1 MSIHIKTP
9 VLPESIS
16 EAKIITWYKKVG
28 DVIQR
33 DEHLVDFET
42 DKIVLEVVAPCDG
55 SLVEIF
61 KESGALVK
69 SEEIIA
75 SFEAVILSNTVE
87 QSKAFSPAKPA
98 AEPSVQKQAENLPK
112 PLPDL
117 LDASPSPAVRRLAA
131 EKNINW
137 HDLQGTGKKGRL
149 TKDDV
154 LKASVPTV
162 NTVQNAAPCVVQP
175 VSNRSEKRV
184 AMSRLRA
191 RIAERLVEAQKT
203 AAILTTF
210 NEINMQPIMDL
221 RTKYQA
227 VFQKDHGVRLGYMSF
242 FTQAVVEALKR
253 FPLLNASV
261 EGQDIIYHDYYDISV
276 AVASDRGLVVPVI
289 RDADKLHMAD
299 IEKKIVEFSEKAKN
313 NQLSL
318 EEIQGGTFTLSNGGV
333 FGSLMSTPILNA
345 PQSAILGMHKI
356 MPRPIVEEGVI
367 VIRPMMYVA
376 LSYDHR
382 IIDGMNAATFL
393 VTVKTLLEE
402 PARLW
407 LEI

>member
-1 MSIHIKTP
+1 MSIQIKTP

-28 DVIQR
+28 ETIHRSEQ
-33 DEHLVDFET
+33 LVDFET

-55 SLVEIF
+55 TLVEII

-69 SEEIIA
+69 SQEIIG
-75 SFEAVILSNTVE
+75 SFEAIILNNTVE
-87 QSKAFSPAKPA
+87 QPKALLPEKTIV
-98 AEPSVQKQAENLPK
+98 EPSVQPQASMLQKPVFNLIEP
-112 PLPDL
+112 
-117 LDASPSPAVRRLAA
+117 SPSPTVRRLAA
-131 EKNINW
+131 EKNIDW
-137 HDLQGTGKKGRL
+137 HDLQGTGKNGRL

-154 LKASVPTV
+154 LKASAPTV
-162 NTVQNAAPCVVQP
+162 KIAQDPAPESVQP
-175 VSNRSEKRV
+175 VSRAEKRV
-184 AMSRLRA
+184 AMSRLRT
-191 RIAERLVEAQKT
+191 RIAERLLEVQKT

-221 RTKYQA
+221 RTHYQEA
-227 VFQKDHGVRLGYMSF
+227 FQKDHGVRLGFMSF

-253 FPLLNASV
+253 FPMLNASV
-261 EGQDIIYHDYYDISV
+261 EEQDIIYHDYYDISV
-276 AVASDRGLVVPVI
+276 AIASDRGLVVPVI

-299 IEKKIVEFSEKAKN
+299 IEKKIVEFSNKVKS
-313 NQLSL
+313 NQLTL
-318 EEIQGGTFTLSNGGV
+318 EEIQGGTFTISNGGV
-333 FGSLMSTPILNA
+333 FGSLMSTPILNP

-356 MPRPIVEEGVI
+356 MPRPIVEEGVV

-382 IIDGMNAATFL
+382 IIDGMDAAKFL
-393 VTVKTLLEE
+393 VTVKSLLEE
-402 PARLW
+402 PARIW

>member
-1 MSIHIKTP
+1 MSIQIKTP

-28 DVIQR
+28 EVIHR
-33 DEHLVDFET
+33 SEHLVDFET

-55 SLVEIF
+55 TLVEII

-69 SEEIIA
+69 SEEIIG
-75 SFEAVILSNTVE
+75 SFEAATLNNTVE
-87 QSKAFSPAKPA
+87 QPKVLSPSEPVAETSIQQQVATLQKPVL
-98 AEPSVQKQAENLPK
+98 S
-112 PLPDL
+112 L
-117 LDASPSPAVRRLAA
+117 LDPSSSPAVRRLAS
-131 EKNINW
+131 EKNVNW

-154 LKASVPTV
+154 LKASTPTV
-162 NTVQNAAPCVVQP
+162 NTEQDVAPALIQHA
-175 VSNRSEKRV
+175 SRSEKRV
-184 AMSRLRA
+184 AMSRLRT
-191 RIAERLVEAQKT
+191 RIAERLVEVQKT

-210 NEINMQPIMDL
+210 NEINMQPIIDL

-227 VFQKDHGVRLGYMSF
+227 VFQKDHGVRLGFMSF

-253 FPLLNASV
+253 SPILNASV

-276 AVASDRGLVVPVI
+276 AVASERGLVVPVM

-299 IEKKIVEFSEKAKN
+299 IEKKMVEFSDKAKN
-313 NQLSL
+313 NQLTL

-333 FGSLMSTPILNA
+333 FGSLMSTPILNP

-356 MPRPIVEEGVI
+356 MPRPIVEEGII

-382 IIDGMNAATFL
+382 IIDGMDAAKFL
-393 VTVKTLLEE
+393 VTVKSLLEE

>member
-1 MSIHIKTP
+1 MSIQIKTP

-28 DVIQR
+28 ETLNR

-55 SLVEIF
+55 TLVEII

-69 SEEIIA
+69 SEEIIGV
-75 SFEAVILSNTVE
+75 FEASTLNNTVE
-87 QSKAFSPAKPA
+87 QPKALLPAQPTVESIIPQQPSMLQKSVLSPT
-98 AEPSVQKQAENLPK
+98 EP
-112 PLPDL
+112 
-117 LDASPSPAVRRLAA
+117 SPSPTVRRLAA
-131 EKNINW
+131 EKNIDW

-149 TKDDV
+149 TKEDV
-154 LKASVPTV
+154 LKASTPIVK
-162 NTVQNAAPCVVQP
+162 AAHDSQPCTQSAP
-175 VSNRSEKRV
+175 GRSEKRV
-184 AMSRLRA
+184 AMSRLRT
-191 RIAERLVEAQKT
+191 RIAERLVEVQKT

-221 RTKYQA
+221 RTHYQEA
-227 VFQKDHGVRLGYMSF
+227 FQKDHGVRLGFMSF

-253 FPLLNASV
+253 FPILNASV
-261 EGQDIIYHDYYDISV
+261 EGETIIYHDYYDISV
-276 AVASDRGLVVPVI
+276 AVASERGLVVPVI
-289 RDADKLHMAD
+289 RDAHTLHMAD
-299 IEKKIVEFSEKAKN
+299 IEKKIVEFSDKAKL

-318 EEIQGGTFTLSNGGV
+318 EDIQGGTFTLSNGGV
-333 FGSLMSTPILNA
+333 FGSLMSTPILNP

-356 MPRPIVEEGVI
+356 MPRPIVEEGLM

-382 IIDGMNAATFL
+382 IIDGMDAAKFL
-393 VTVKTLLEE
+393 VTVKSLLEE
-402 PARLW
+402 PARIW

>member
-1 MSIHIKTP
+1 MSIQIKTP

-28 DVIQR
+28 EAIQR

-55 SLVEIF
+55 TLVEII

-69 SEEIIA
+69 SEEIIG
-75 SFEAVILSNTVE
+75 SFEEATLNKTVE
-87 QSKAFSPAKPA
+87 QPKALVPAKPV
-98 AEPSVQKQAENLPK
+98 AEPSVQEQVEP
-112 PLPDL
+112 
-117 LDASPSPAVRRLAA
+117 SPSPTVRRLAA
-131 EKNINW
+131 EKNIDW

-154 LKASVPTV
+154 LKASMPTI
-162 NTVQNAAPCVVQP
+162 NTAQDAAPGLIQP
-175 VSNRSEKRV
+175 ASRSEKRV
-184 AMSRLRA
+184 AMSRLRT
-191 RIAERLVEAQKT
+191 RIAERLVEVQKT

-221 RTKYQA
+221 RTKYQEI
-227 VFQKDHGVRLGYMSF
+227 FQKDHGVRLGFMSF

-253 FPLLNASV
+253 FPILNASV
-261 EGQDIIYHDYYDISV
+261 EGQDIVYHDYYDISV
-276 AVASDRGLVVPVI
+276 AVASERGLVVPVI

-333 FGSLMSTPILNA
+333 FGSLMSTPILNP

-382 IIDGMNAATFL
+382 IIDGMDAAKFL
-393 VTVKTLLEE
+393 VAVKVSLEE

>member
-1 MSIHIKTP
+1 MSIPIKTP

-28 DVIQR
+28 ETVHR
-33 DEHLVDFET
+33 SEHLVDFET
-42 DKIVLEVVAPCDG
+42 DKIVLEVVAPFDG
-55 SLVEIF
+55 TLVAII
-61 KESGALVK
+61 KESGSLVK
-69 SEEIIA
+69 SEEIIG
-75 SFEAVILSNTVE
+75 SFEAVTLNNTVE
-87 QSKAFSPAKPA
+87 QPKALSTVKPVV
-98 AEPSVQKQAENLPK
+98 EPSLQQQAETLQK
-112 PLPDL
+112 PILSLSDP
-117 LDASPSPAVRRLAA
+117 SSSPAVRRLAA

-154 LKASVPTV
+154 LKASTSIANKAQDSAPGL
-162 NTVQNAAPCVVQP
+162 VQRT
-175 VSNRSEKRV
+175 SDRSEKRV
-184 AMSRLRA
+184 PMSRLRA
-191 RIAERLVEAQKT
+191 RIAEHLVEVQKT

-221 RTKYQA
+221 RTKYQEA
-227 VFQKDHGVRLGYMSF
+227 FQKDHGVRLGFMSF
-242 FTQAVVEALKR
+242 FTQSVVEALKR
-253 FPLLNASV
+253 FPILNASV
-261 EGQDIIYHDYYDISV
+261 DEQDIIYHDYYDISV

-299 IEKKIVEFSEKAKN
+299 IEKKIVEFSDKAKN

-333 FGSLMSTPILNA
+333 FGSLMSTPILNS

-356 MPRPIVEEGVI
+356 MPRPIVEEETI

-382 IIDGMNAATFL
+382 IIDGMNAAKFL

>member
-1 MSIHIKTP
+1 MSIQIKTP
-9 VLPESIS
+9 ALPESIS

-28 DVIQR
+28 ETIHR
-33 DEHLVDFET
+33 SEHLVDFET

-55 SLVEIF
+55 TLVEII

-69 SEEIIA
+69 SEEIIG
-75 SFEAVILSNTVE
+75 SFEASTLNNTVE
-87 QSKAFSPAKPA
+87 QQKGLLPEKTIVES
-98 AEPSVQKQAENLPK
+98 SVQPQASMPQKPVLNLTEP
-112 PLPDL
+112 
-117 LDASPSPAVRRLAA
+117 SPSPTVRRLAA
-131 EKNINW
+131 EKNIDW
-137 HDLQGTGKKGRL
+137 HDLQGTGKNGRL

-154 LKASVPTV
+154 LKAALPTV
-162 NTVQNAAPCVVQP
+162 NTAQDSAPESVQP
-175 VSNRSEKRV
+175 VSRSEKRV
-184 AMSRLRA
+184 AMSRLRI
-191 RIAERLVEAQKT
+191 RIAERLVEVQKT

-221 RTKYQA
+221 RTHYQEA
-227 VFQKDHGVRLGYMSF
+227 FQKDHGVRLGFMSF

-253 FPLLNASV
+253 FPMLNASV

-276 AVASDRGLVVPVI
+276 AIASDRGLVVPVI

-299 IEKKIVEFSEKAKN
+299 IEKKIVEFSDKVKA
-313 NQLSL
+313 NQLTL
-318 EEIQGGTFTLSNGGV
+318 EEIQGGTFTISNGGV
-333 FGSLMSTPILNA
+333 FGSLMSTPILNP

-382 IIDGMNAATFL
+382 IIDGMDAAKFL
-393 VTVKTLLEE
+393 VTVKSLLEE
-402 PARLW
+402 PARIW

>member
-1 MSIHIKTP
+1 MSIQIKTP

-28 DVIQR
+28 ETIQR

-55 SLVEIF
+55 TLVEII

-69 SEEIIA
+69 SEEIIG
-75 SFEAVILSNTVE
+75 SFEAATLNNTALQPKALQKPVLSL
-87 QSKAFSPAKPA
+87 S
-98 AEPSVQKQAENLPK
+98 EP
-112 PLPDL
+112 
-117 LDASPSPAVRRLAA
+117 SPSPTVRRLAA
-131 EKNINW
+131 EKNIDW

-162 NTVQNAAPCVVQP
+162 NTAQDSAPELVQRA
-175 VSNRSEKRV
+175 SDRSEKRV
-184 AMSRLRA
+184 AMSRLRT
-191 RIAERLVEAQKT
+191 RIAERLVEVQKT

-221 RTKYQA
+221 RTKYQE

-253 FPLLNASV
+253 FPMLNASV

-276 AVASDRGLVVPVI
+276 AVASERGLVVPVI

-299 IEKKIVEFSEKAKN
+299 IEKKIVEFSDKAKN

-333 FGSLMSTPILNA
+333 FGSLMSTPILNP

-356 MPRPIVEEGVI
+356 MPRPVVEEGI
-367 VIRPMMYVA
+367 IIIRPMMYVA

-382 IIDGMNAATFL
+382 IIDGMDAAKFL
-393 VTVKTLLEE
+393 VAVKISLEE

>member
-1 MSIHIKTP
+1 MSIPIKTP

-28 DVIQR
+28 EVIHR
-33 DEHLVDFET
+33 SEHLVDFET

-55 SLVEIF
+55 TLVEII
-61 KESGALVK
+61 KESGSLVT
-69 SEEIIA
+69 SEEIIG
-75 SFEAVILSNTVE
+75 SFEAVTINNTVE
-87 QSKAFSPAKPA
+87 QPKALSPAQPVAETSIQQQVATLQKPVL
-98 AEPSVQKQAENLPK
+98 S
-112 PLPDL
+112 L
-117 LDASPSPAVRRLAA
+117 LDPSSSPAVRRLAA
-131 EKNINW
+131 EKNVNW

-154 LKASVPTV
+154 LKASAPTV
-162 NTVQNAAPCVVQP
+162 NTVQDSVSGLTQP
-175 VSNRSEKRV
+175 ASRSEKRV
-184 AMSRLRA
+184 AMSRLRT
-191 RIAERLVEAQKT
+191 RIAERLVEVQKT

-221 RTKYQA
+221 RTKYQ
-227 VFQKDHGVRLGYMSF
+227 VIFQKDHGVRLGFMSF

-253 FPLLNASV
+253 FPVLNASV

-299 IEKKIVEFSEKAKN
+299 IEKKIVAFSDKAKN
-313 NQLSL
+313 NQLTL

-333 FGSLMSTPILNA
+333 FGSLMSTPILNP

-356 MPRPIVEEGVI
+356 MPRPIVEEGII

-382 IIDGMNAATFL
+382 IIDGMDAAKFL
-393 VTVKTLLEE
+393 VTVKSLLEE